1 MEREVTFES
10 AAFWKNPGCMSE
22 SRAAELAAQQ
32 VESILQAAESAA
44 EQIKKEAREEV
55 AAATAGAR
63 QRAADLEQ
71 RARDQALEFDE
82 DTRREAERLLE
93 DAQRRATQIREQTKR
108 SVAGRVDRAE
118 AAANEMVGHAEALSE
133 GLLKLGELLTEQGE
147 RILRD
152 VRTARREMRANLTA
166 AIEGDGAAPAANGEP
181 AEEESTPPLRRN
193 GERSRR
199 FMRETDGAKEDE
211 LEPPSWVESG

>member
-1 MEREVTFES
+1 
-10 AAFWKNPGCMSE
+10 MSE

-32 VESILQAAESAA
+32 VESILEAAEAAA
-44 EQIKKEAREEV
+44 EQIKQEAREEV
-55 AAATAGAR
+55 AAETAGAR
-63 QRAADLEQ
+63 QRAAELEQ
-71 RARDQALEFDE
+71 RARDQAMEFDE
-82 DTRREAERLLE
+82 DTRREAERLLD

-133 GLLKLGELLTEQGE
+133 GLLKLGGLLTEQGE

-152 VRTARREMRANLTA
+152 VRTARRQMRVNLTA
-166 AIEGDGAAPAANGEP
+166 AIEGEGAEPAANGEP
-181 AEEESTPPLRRN
+181 AEEAPTPPLRRN

-199 FMRETDGAKEDE
+199 IVREAARAADDE
-211 LEPPSWVESG
+211 LTPPAWVEST

>member
-10 AAFWKNPGCMSE
+10 AAFWKNRGRMSE

-32 VESILQAAESAA
+32 VESILEAAEAAA
-44 EQIKKEAREEV
+44 EQIKQEARDEV
-55 AAATAGAR
+55 AAEVAGAR
-63 QRAADLEQ
+63 QRAAELEK
-71 RARDQALEFDE
+71 RARDQAIEFDE
-82 DTRREAERLLE
+82 DARREAERLLE
-93 DAQRRATQIREQTKR
+93 DAKRHATQIREQTKR

-118 AAANEMVGHAEALSE
+118 AAANEMVGHAEALSD

-152 VRTARREMRANLTA
+152 VSAARREMRANLNVA
-166 AIEGDGAAPAANGEP
+166 LEGDAPAPESNGES
-181 AEEESTPPLRRN
+181 AEVTPTPPLRRN

-199 FMRETDGAKEDE
+199 FVREAERGGDE
-211 LEPPSWVESG
+211 LAPPPWVESD